1 MAAGSYVSR
10 WAGIQETPSPAVMTA
25 PLLITIVVLVYFTVL
40 VFRTDRELS
49 WKDKRK
55 KKPEEMNPGQ

>member
-1 MAAGSYVSR
+1 
-10 WAGIQETPSPAVMTA
+10 MTA
-25 PLLITIVVLVYFTVL
+25 PLLIAIVVLLYFTVL

>member
-1 MAAGSYVSR
+1 
-10 WAGIQETPSPAVMTA
+10 MTA
-25 PLLITIVVLVYFTVL
+25 PLLITIVVLLYFTVL

-55 KKPEEMNPGQ
+55 KKPEEPHPGP